1 MEMKA
6 TSLLPVWSRLFV
18 RLVLPV
24 CLRWGLSFKSVN
36 DIISVITTS
45 SASNGD
51 SHIRNRHG
59 KTNLTGSLSCRAA
72 VRVKPRPH
80 Q

>member
-1 MEMKA
+1 MEMRA
-6 TSLLPVWSRLFV
+6 TSLQPVWSRPYV
-18 RLVLPV
+18 RLVLP
-24 CLRWGLSFKSVN
+24 RWGLSFKSIS

-51 SHIRNRHG
+51 SHISNRHG
-59 KTNLTGSLSCRAA
+59 KTNLTGSLSCRAV